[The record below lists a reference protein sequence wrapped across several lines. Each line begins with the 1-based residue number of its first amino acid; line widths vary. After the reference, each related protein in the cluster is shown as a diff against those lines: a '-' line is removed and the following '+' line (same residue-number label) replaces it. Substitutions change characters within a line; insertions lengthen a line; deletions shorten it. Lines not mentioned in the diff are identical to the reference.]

1 MTNKIFGMG
10 ISNLQKVNFAIIASC
25 LLGLMVLA
33 TGVLSRDWTQAALGL
48 AVALAAASGFHVLR
62 RAIRNVVKASDVAE
76 QAANGDLNVRVLG
89 ISGSGPISELMHNLN
104 RLMDQTEVFTRES
117 SAAMQMAA
125 DGKYFR
131 HILLTGNRGSFL
143 TRSKFFNKG
152 LEAMED
158 KTRTFAE
165 DANSMGEKL
174 KAIVQ
179 SVSSAATELE
189 ASAGALGQTAT
200 DTSTQA
206 ASVTEGAESAAAN
219 VSGVAAATEE
229 FSASIGEVS
238 DQVQRSAQMANE
250 AAKRAEA
257 SDVTIQSLN
266 ESAEKIGEVVALIN
280 EIASQTNLLALNAT
294 IEAARAGE
302 AGKGFAVVASE
313 VKNLANQTAR
323 ATEDIGM
330 QIENMQHGTREAVEA
345 IAVVSKMIVEMN
357 DGTATIAGT
366 VDEQRGVLNEISGNV
381 QTAVQGVSSV
391 AESIASVAAG
401 AQQSSSAVTQISG
414 AAAELSTISCQL
426 NDDVDAFVNKVA
438 AGR

>member
-1 MTNKIFGMG
+1 MG

-33 TGVLSRDWTQAALGL
+33 TGVLSRDWMQTALGL
-48 AVALAAASGFHVLR
+48 AVALAAAGGFHVLR
-62 RAIRNVVKASDVAE
+62 RAIRSVVKASDVAE
-76 QAANGDLNVRVLG
+76 RAANGDLNVRVLG
-89 ISGSGPISELMHNLN
+89 ISGSGPISELMHDLN

-206 ASVTEGAESAAAN
+206 ASVTEGAESASAN

-426 NDDVDAFVNKVA
+426 NDDVDAFVSKVA

>member
-1 MTNKIFGMG
+1 MINKFGAKG
-10 ISNLQKVNFAIIASC
+10 VSNLQKTNLAITAGG
-25 LLGLMVLA
+25 LLGLAALG
-33 TGVLSRDWTQAALGL
+33 TGVLSRDWTQTALGL
-48 AVALAAASGFHVLR
+48 GVALAAAFGFQALR
-62 RAIRNVVKASDVAE
+62 RATKSIIKATNVAE
-76 QAANGDLNVRVLG
+76 RAANGDLNARILA
-89 ISGSGPISELMHNLN
+89 ISGSGPISEMMHNIN

-131 HILLTGNRGSFL
+131 HILLTGNRGSFV

-152 LEAMED
+152 LEAMEE
-158 KTRTFAE
+158 KTRAFAE
-165 DANSMGEKL
+165 DATGMGEKL

-206 ASVTEGAESAAAN
+206 ASVTDGAESASAN

-238 DQVQRSAQMANE
+238 DQVQRSAEMASE

-257 SDVTIQSLN
+257 SDATIQSLN
-266 ESAEKIGEVVALIN
+266 EAAEKIGEVVALIN

-313 VKNLANQTAR
+313 VKNLANQTAK

-330 QIENMQHGTREAVEA
+330 QIENMQSGTREAVEA
-345 IAVVSKMIVEMN
+345 IAVVSKMILEMN
-357 DGTATIAGT
+357 EGTSAIANT
-366 VDEQRGVLNEISGNV
+366 VDEQRGVVTEISGNV

-401 AQQSSSAVTQISG
+401 AQQSSSAVTQISS

-426 NDDVDAFVNKVA
+426 NDDVDAFVDKVA